1 MTLRL
6 RRIRHT
12 LRSTTEVA
20 ATKPSYAAGI
30 RAALSTIVP
39 MLAAS
44 LLGSTAGAWLSIG
57 GFNAALSDR
66 GGSYRVRAATMIAL
80 TFSCA
85 CALFF
90 GTIGGNYKAAAIGLT
105 FVAALVASLL

>member
-20 ATKPSYAAGI
+20 ATRPSYAAGF
-30 RAALSTIVP
+30 RAALSTIAP
-39 MLAAS
+39 LLAAS

-66 GGSYRVRAATMIAL
+66 GGSYRVRAATMAAITASCAMALFLGTITGNYSAAVIAL
-80 TFSCA
+80 TF
-85 CALFF
+85 
-90 GTIGGNYKAAAIGLT
+90 
-105 FVAALVASLL
+105 